1 MAINYTVQH
10 VTSAGTVV
18 NYALDTPS
26 GTNDLASIGT
36 GHNTFLH
43 LKNTNAA
50 PRTVTVTHQGST
62 TYGVALPDATFTLA
76 ATTGEVMVPL
86 FQAFDNGT
94 GNAVVS
100 ITPAVTGVTAALI
113 RTDF

>member
-26 GTNDLASIGT
+26 GTNDLASIGS

-43 LKNTNAA
+43 MKNTNGAT
-50 PRTVTVTHQGST
+50 RTVTVTHQGT
-62 TYGVALPDATFTLA
+62 TAYGQALPDAVYTIA
-76 ATTGEVMVPL
+76 ATTGELMVPL
-86 FQAFDNGT
+86 YQGFDNGT